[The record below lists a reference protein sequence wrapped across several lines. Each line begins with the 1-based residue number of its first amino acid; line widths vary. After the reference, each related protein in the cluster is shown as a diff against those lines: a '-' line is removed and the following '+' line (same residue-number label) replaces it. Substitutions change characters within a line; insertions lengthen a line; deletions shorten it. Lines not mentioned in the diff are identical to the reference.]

1 MDALRCYCYGC
12 VTVLLLWTCYGV
24 TAMDTLRCYRYGHV
38 KVLLHVVEG
47 IIRESSAH
55 RCGILLKQ
63 NLKVTG

>member
-1 MDALRCYCYGC
+1 MSQNKRMVVLRDQSGNLNIRETCSFMDVLKCCCYGC
-12 VTVLLLWTCYGV
+12 VT
-24 TAMDTLRCYRYGHV
+24 
-38 KVLLHVVEG
+38 VLLHVVEG